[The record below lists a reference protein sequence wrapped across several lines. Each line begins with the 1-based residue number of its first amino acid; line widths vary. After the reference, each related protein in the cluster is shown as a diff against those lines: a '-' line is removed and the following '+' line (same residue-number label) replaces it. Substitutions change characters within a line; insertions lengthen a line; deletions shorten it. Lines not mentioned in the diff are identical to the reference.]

1 MKSRFP
7 NYIVA
12 FIFILS
18 SFLSCSDEVPA
29 PDPSGNPVDRTV
41 LIYMAAD
48 NNLSTFAYNNIDLI
62 LKGAAAANLEGG
74 NLLVYFDPIDRTP
87 QLLRITKGKDGKAV
101 QTVVKTYEEQNSAS
115 ADVLHTLI
123 DEVLEDYPAQSYG
136 LVLWSHGTA
145 WFPSNI
151 FSMLRSFAQDGSKV
165 MEIDQLQVALPDKVF
180 DFILFDACYMASTEV
195 IYALRNKADY
205 ILASPTETMAYGF
218 PYEKIL
224 TPMFEETAD
233 LESICREFYTY
244 YDQQDPYYNRSGTVS
259 LSATAPMEK
268 LAGIVKEI
276 VKGKEETIYNLPI
289 NDMQHLEHLTGT
301 YHALYD
307 LDDYISRLAT
317 PEQYV
322 KFSQCLDEVV
332 RYKQH
337 TPSATYVYGGLT
349 GTQVAIRHFS
359 GHSIYVPQKALSS
372 LNEWYK
378 NTEWYKAVYAE

>member
-1 MKSRFP
+1 MKFRLP

-18 SFLSCSDEVPA
+18 SFLSCSDEVPV
-29 PDPSGNPVDRTV
+29 PDPSDNPVDRTV

-62 LKGAAAANLEGG
+62 LKGAAAANLGKG
-74 NLLVYFDPIDRTP
+74 NLLVYFDPIDQTP
-87 QLLRITKGKDGKAV
+87 QLLRITKGKNGKAV

-115 ADVLHTLI
+115 AEVLHNLI
-123 DEVLEDYPAQSYG
+123 NEVLKDYPAESYG

-165 MEIDQLQVALPDKVF
+165 MEIDQLQAALPDKVF

-195 IYALRNKADY
+195 IYALRNKANY
-205 ILASPTETMAYGF
+205 IIGSPTETMAYGF

-224 TPMFEETAD
+224 TPMFQEAID
-233 LESICREFYTY
+233 LESICREFYEY
-244 YDQQDPYYNRSGTVS
+244 YNQQDDYNRSGTVS

-307 LDDYISRLAT
+307 LDDYIARLAT
-317 PEQYV
+317 PEQYA

-332 RYKQH
+332 LYKQH

-378 NTEWYKAVYAE
+378 NTDWYKAVYAE